1 MAGRRRFI
9 GEFSRTDVAVP
20 SNRRRPFN
28 FGRLSRNN
36 QFKSFQLFCLDYNYF
51 LFFGNSIRR
60 MTWWVDNRMA
70 TTPSADRTWTSPIGF
85 RSKSISRSSIVSALF
100 PNILNFPQFWLDE
113 RRYSILPVNDPKEIA
128 KMGFYE
134 TAFSKLT
141 TKVCPFLQKF
151 INSFISNSNG
161 IAMNWKQQCDAFVAP
176 FIVDPSR
183 AARMDF
189 TSGLAWTEPYNIVVP
204 KPELRSRLFAF
215 IRPFQPS
222 VFRQMFTILISYQFQ
237 MNWIGWIRFGWAF
250 CWRLSSWS
258 SSWRSSRGFTK
269 NIRKLKINQTERYHQ
284 LELSSATTPSTSST
298 C

>member
-1 MAGRRRFI
+1 MSRQPDGNYTIRGPNMNIANWVSLKINFTFVNCFCI
-9 GEFSRTDVAVP
+9 ISKYFKFS
-20 SNRRRPFN
+20 
-28 FGRLSRNN
+28 
-36 QFKSFQLFCLDYNYF
+36 
-51 LFFGNSIRR
+51 SIL
-60 MTWWVDNRMA
+60 TWW
-70 TTPSADRTWTSPIGF
+70 
-85 RSKSISRSSIVSALF
+85 
-100 PNILNFPQFWLDE
+100 
-113 RRYSILPVNDPKEIA
+113 
-128 KMGFYE
+128 
-134 TAFSKLT
+134 
-141 TKVCPFLQKF
+141 TKVFDFAGQRSERNRQNGFLRNGIFQTHHQSLSIFSKF

-222 VFRQMFTILISYQFQ
+222 VNDRMCTIVNSYQFQ

-269 NIRKLKINQTERYHQ
+269 NIRKLKINQTERQHQ